1 MSTVLR
7 EVFLWLP
14 DIAVTPAVADEL
26 LPNGTV
32 GLPSRASMQQEDA
45 ILTSQPRLVAILIG
59 LVPMEFRL
67 DLYSRL
73 PYNCIQFRLT
83 CPEESDMPETKN
95 DARLNFRINS
105 ELKKTIE
112 DAAAQTGQT
121 VSDFAVSTLIQV
133 SRKILMDEQ
142 VTQLTER
149 DRQLFAEML
158 DDESTKPNTT
168 LVKAAKQYK
177 KQVG

>member
-1 MSTVLR
+1 M
-7 EVFLWLP
+7 
-14 DIAVTPAVADEL
+14 PA
-26 LPNGTV
+26 
-32 GLPSRASMQQEDA
+32 
-45 ILTSQPRLVAILIG
+45 
-59 LVPMEFRL
+59 
-67 DLYSRL
+67 
-73 PYNCIQFRLT
+73 
-83 CPEESDMPETKN
+83 TKN

-121 VSDFAVSTLIQV
+121 VSEFAVSTLIQV
-133 SRKILMDEQ
+133 SRKILIDEQ

-158 DDESTKPNTT
+158 DDESTKPNAA
-168 LVKAAKQYK
+168 LAKASKQYK